1 MGCHVAV
8 TLQER
13 LGQGLATSS
22 ELQNATGLSQTTV
35 ARQLRELGDAIV
47 RIQHGRTV
55 HYGLTHHAF
64 GAANAIPLHR
74 VDAYG
79 NHVLVATIFPLV
91 HGGFFV
97 TPTTGTPAVLAGVN
111 RDGLFEDL
119 PYFLDDLRPQGFLGR
134 QIAHELAAR
143 DGRFPN
149 DPAQWTTDHVGRY
162 LVANGD
168 DLPGDLILGEQIHLR
183 LRRPPTP
190 ITEAD
195 YPRLAESVL
204 AGEIPGSS
212 AGGEQ
217 AKFTAYRAD
226 RGHVIVK
233 FSPKGDEPVA
243 RRWRDVLITEHHAAE
258 TMDSFGFPAAQTRLF
273 ADGGRVF
280 LESARFDRHGA
291 QGRLPMISLRAVDA
305 EFTGLGSDWPRVMQA
320 LAERNLV
327 SQEHA
332 TDALA
337 MWAFG
342 RLIHNTDMHLGN
354 LSLAM
359 DGHVFRLLPAYDMC
373 SMGFAPRANEV
384 RPPSFARPEFA
395 ALRLPDS
402 VRAWPQKL
410 ACRFWRAVGDDPRIS
425 AEFREFIA
433 DERLADEA
441 IWVVSDEVGQ

>member
-1 MGCHVAV
+1 MAV

-13 LGQGLATSS
+13 LGQGLATSN
-22 ELQNATGLSQTTV
+22 ELQIATGLSQTTV
-35 ARQLRELGDAIV
+35 ARQLRELGDGVV
-47 RIQHGRTV
+47 RIQRGRTIL
-55 HYGLTHHAF
+55 YGLTHHAF
-64 GAANAIPLHR
+64 GAANVIPLHR

-79 NHVLVATIFPLV
+79 NHVLVATLSPLA
-91 HGGFFV
+91 HGGFYV
-97 TPTTGTPAVLAGVN
+97 TPVTGTPAVMAGSSQ
-111 RDGLFEDL
+111 DGLYGDL

-143 DGRFPN
+143 DARFPN

-168 DLPGDLILGEQIHLR
+168 DLPGDLILGESIHLR
-183 LRRPPTP
+183 LRRPPVP
-190 ITEAD
+190 VTEAD
-195 YPRLAESVL
+195 YSRLAESVL

-233 FSPKGDEPVA
+233 FSPPGDEPVA
-243 RRWRDVLITEHHAAE
+243 RRWRDVLVTEHHAAE
-258 TMDSFGFPAAQTRLF
+258 TLDSFGLPAAQTRLY
-273 ADGGRVF
+273 ADHGRVF

-305 EFTGLGSDWPRVMQA
+305 EFTGLGSDWPRVMAA
-320 LAERNLV
+320 LAARNLA
-327 SQEHA
+327 SHEHA
-332 TDALA
+332 SDARA

-342 RLIHNTDMHLGN
+342 RLINNTDMHLGN

-359 DGHVFRLLPAYDMC
+359 DGPVFRLLPAYDMC

-384 RPPSFARPEFA
+384 RPLVFARPDFA
-395 ALRLPDS
+395 ELRLPEA
-402 VRAWPQKL
+402 VRAWPQQL
-410 ACRFWRAVGDDPRIS
+410 AGRFWRSVGDDPLTS
-425 AEFREFIA
+425 TEFRAFIA
-433 DERLADEA
+433 HEKLADEA
-441 IWVVSDEVGQ
+441 TWADSRSS